1 MSPSIDF
8 YFDFSS
14 PYSHIA
20 AHQIEALAERH
31 GRTVNW
37 NPILLG
43 AIFKSTGSAP
53 LVEFPLKGQYA
64 VRDFERSARY
74 AGVELKMPAAFPIS
88 TVNSARAA
96 LWVKKNV
103 PQRTGDFIRAVTTAY
118 FAQNRT
124 INDVAVLQDIANALG
139 MDGAAV
145 ATGTQDAEIKDTLK
159 LMTETALARGV
170 FGAPFIFVDN
180 EPFWG
185 QDRLAQVDRWLEQ
198 GSF

>member
-1 MSPSIDF
+1 MSASIDF

-14 PYSHIA
+14 PYSYIA
-20 AHQIEALAERH
+20 AHQIEALAARH
-31 GRTVNW
+31 GRAVNW

-64 VRDFERSARY
+64 VRDFERSARF
-74 AGVELKMPAAFPIS
+74 AGVELKMPKAFPIS
-88 TVNSARAA
+88 TVNSARAV

-103 PQRTGDFIRAVTTAY
+103 PQRTGDFVRAVATAY
-118 FAQNRT
+118 FAQDRA

-139 MDGAAV
+139 LDGAAV
-145 ATGTQDAEIKDTLK
+145 AAGTQEAEIKDALK

-170 FGAPFIFVDN
+170 FGAPFIFVDD